1 MCDHLPIIMRNFTH
15 MCHFPMEPPSFSSTP
30 RTQSP
35 LVSNPRSVA
44 MHLWRGGDD
53 FHCFY
58 PLVGNHL
65 ARMVGSL
72 DLYWVSFGKQPRY
85 KENLLFGRT
94 YLASPLVLTKIGFRQ
109 PRGATRL
116 GFRRRIW
123 FSQYPR
129 DSRIILESLTGKYL
143 YLQRK
148 SLLRKKNVLFRQSN
162 AGEKLTIGKQ
172 TKKSLFQAVR

>member
-1 MCDHLPIIMRNFTH
+1 MRNFTH
-15 MCHFPMEPPSFSSTP
+15 MCHFPMEPPSFNSTP

-85 KENLLFGRT
+85 KENFLFGRT
-94 YLASPLVLTKIGFRQ
+94 YLASPLVLTKLVSDNLVGR
-109 PRGATRL
+109 RGWVSDVE
-116 GFRRRIW
+116 F
-123 FSQYPR
+123 
-129 DSRIILESLTGKYL
+129 DSVSIRETPG
-143 YLQRK
+143 
-148 SLLRKKNVLFRQSN
+148 
-162 AGEKLTIGKQ
+162 
-172 TKKSLFQAVR
+172 